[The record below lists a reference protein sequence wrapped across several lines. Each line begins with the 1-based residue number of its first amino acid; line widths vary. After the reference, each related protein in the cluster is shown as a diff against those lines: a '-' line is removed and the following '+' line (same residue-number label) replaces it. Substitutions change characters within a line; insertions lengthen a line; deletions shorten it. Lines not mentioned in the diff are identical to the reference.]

1 MRTLIIGTCVAA
13 ASVTAGTMLPASF
26 KAPAASELTLL
37 RALDRNTGSLA
48 ELRAGKG
55 DARAAI
61 SATERS
67 CLEHAQA
74 QHLSL
79 ADLRAGEISNDT
91 LLTVLL
97 VLAIVVLVLIII

>member
-1 MRTLIIGTCVAA
+1 MRTFIIGTCLAA
-13 ASVTAGTMLPASF
+13 ASATASAMLPSSF

-37 RALDRNTGSLA
+37 RALDRNTSSLA
-48 ELRAGKG
+48 DLRAGKG
-55 DARAAI
+55 DAHAAM

-67 CLEHAQA
+67 CLERAQA
-74 QHLSL
+74 QNLSL

-97 VLAIVVLVLIII
+97 VLAIVLVVLIII